1 MKFCIPIEAD
11 DGLDSS
17 VSDHFGSAPRFMIV
31 DAETRSFS
39 VIPNADADHAQG
51 GCNPLRAL
59 NANVVDI
66 VITGSLGGS
75 ALVKMNAVGI
85 RVFRSEAKTVIE
97 NLNLLADN
105 HLQEFVLIEATP
117 EQQGVCCP
125 H

>member
-1 MKFCIPIEAD
+1 MKFCLPIETD
-11 DGLDSS
+11 KGFDSP
-17 VSDHFGSAPRFMIV
+17 VSDHFGSAPMFMIV
-31 DAETRSFS
+31 DAESRSFL
-39 VIPNADADHAQG
+39 VIPNADVDHAQG

-59 NANVVDI
+59 NANVVDV

-85 RVFRSEAKTVIE
+85 RVFRSEAETVIE

-105 HLQEFVLIEATP
+105 HLHEFVLVEATP
-117 EQQGVCCP
+117 DQQGLCCS